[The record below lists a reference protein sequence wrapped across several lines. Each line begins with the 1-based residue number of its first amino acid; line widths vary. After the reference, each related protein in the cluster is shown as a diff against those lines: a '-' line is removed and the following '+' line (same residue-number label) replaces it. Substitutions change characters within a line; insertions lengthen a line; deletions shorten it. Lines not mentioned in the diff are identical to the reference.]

1 MIRKTVEII
10 KKLLAVNEHAI
21 LPEFGGFVVQH
32 QSAIITNQGIIPP
45 QSSISFN
52 SLLKHNDGMF
62 IIELSRTEKISYK
75 EAAKRTRTFVEKIKF
90 KLQKEQFIDLG
101 DIGKFQK
108 LENGQI
114 EFTPNTIAEFLPT
127 NFGYKK
133 VLLPKK
139 NERSKSIKLSA
150 SPQKLMRYAAV
161 LLIFVSLFF
170 TTGLNKTSLTI
181 QADFS
186 KLLKFDLPEVTVFP
200 QDEKTLKEKMTEE
213 KMTEEKTY
221 QSVAQT
227 TSRSQIEYK
236 LVVATFQTQEKAT
249 SYKEELKTNQ
259 YPDADIVISS
269 TNTKVVIKSFNSI
282 VAAVNYMEKIKHLD
296 TRFADAW
303 VMKTKRSHN

>member
-75 EAAKRTRTFVEKIKF
+75 EAAKRTRTFVEKIKV
-90 KLQKEQFIDLG
+90 KLQKELFIDLG
-101 DIGKFQK
+101 DIGKIQQ

-114 EFTPNTIAEFLPT
+114 EFIPNTIAEFLPT

-161 LLIFVSLFF
+161 LLIFVSLFL

-200 QDEKTLKEKMTEE
+200 QDEKTLEE
-213 KMTEEKTY
+213 KMTEENISISCSNNK
-221 QSVAQT
+221 
-227 TSRSQIEYK
+227 QI
-236 LVVATFQTQEKAT
+236 
-249 SYKEELKTNQ
+249 TN
-259 YPDADIVISS
+259 
-269 TNTKVVIKSFNSI
+269 
-282 VAAVNYMEKIKHLD
+282 
-296 TRFADAW
+296 
-303 VMKTKRSHN
+303 